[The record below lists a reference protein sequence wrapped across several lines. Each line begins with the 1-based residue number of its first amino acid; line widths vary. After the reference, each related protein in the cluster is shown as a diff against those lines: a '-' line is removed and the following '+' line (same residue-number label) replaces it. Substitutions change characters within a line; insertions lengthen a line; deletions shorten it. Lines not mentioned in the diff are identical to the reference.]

1 LHTGLLWFDNTPN
14 ITLNSRLERAADYY
28 RRKYHRDPNLCL
40 VHPSTLGSGQI
51 QLGHLTVREYG
62 AVLPGHFWIGIEDQ
76 D

>member
-1 LHTGLLWFDNTPN
+1 MHTGLLWFDNTPN
-14 ITLNSRLERAADYY
+14 ITLSDRLERAADYY

-40 VHPSTLGSGQI
+40 VHPSTLAHSQMQVGP
-51 QLGHLTVREYG
+51 LTVREYR